1 MLAWQAGRMGL
12 QDDLGFT
19 FRPPT
24 TAQRGMQRVGASTAG
39 AWVFQRTLY
48 RVDRPLHRW
57 SDGRLTVP
65 GLLTGLPVIMLTTTG
80 AKSGLP
86 RTMPVAGIPY
96 GDDLAVLGTNYA
108 QAPTPGWVFNLLA
121 NPHATVAW
129 KSRTR
134 RVRARLVPPEEMD
147 GVWQASEA
155 VYSGFPMYRGRI
167 ADSRD
172 VKAFVLEPT
181 G

>member
-1 MLAWQAGRMGL
+1 MGL
-12 QDDLGFT
+12 QEALGFT
-19 FRPPT
+19 FRPANA
-24 TAQRGMQRVGASTAG
+24 AQRGMQRLGASTAG

-96 GDDLAVLGTNYA
+96 GDDLVIVGTNYG
-108 QAPTPGWVFNLLA
+108 QEHTPGWVFNLMKD
-121 NPHATVAW
+121 PSATVTW
-129 KSRTR
+129 QSTSCQ
-134 RVRARLVPPEEMD
+134 VRARAVDADEMES
-147 GVWQASEA
+147 VWAASEV
-155 VYSGFPMYRGRI
+155 VYSGFPKYRSRI
-167 ADSRD
+167 AHSRE
-172 VKAFVLEPT
+172 VTAFVLEPT
-181 G
+181 E